1 MAMNIKTVTTS
12 AILPP
17 DPKNRVEGGVRTKGS
32 TDRDGNGKREQKE
45 AEVKRQLTDAEFDE
59 AFKVLQDLPGLK
71 ANDLEVKVTVEN
83 GVRTVTIEDLNGK
96 IIRRLSE
103 SQLWLA
109 TRDKDRQT
117 GTILDKAM

>member
-1 MAMNIKTVTTS
+1 MNIKTVS
-12 AILPP
+12 ANAILPP

-32 TDRDGNGKREQKE
+32 ADRDANGKREQRE
-45 AEVKRQLTDAEFDE
+45 PEVKRQLTDAEFDE
-59 AFKVLQDLPGLK
+59 ALKVLKDLPGLK
-71 ANDLEVKVTVEN
+71 ANDLTVTVSMDN
-83 GVRTVTIEDLNGK
+83 GVRIVTIEDSSGK
-96 IIRRLSE
+96 LIRRLSD